1 MNSTAP
7 NTEKLNYPKLFTWA
21 INYLWTASK
30 RHFVGHLITITIQ
43 VATEITQVWVAALVI
58 DKIGS
63 TLLSG
68 AEVGNLYYLIGISV
82 GLMVLDKICWVMIAH
97 FERQLYLMGSSKSY
111 QLFNGQLARLSISQH
126 NNPEIRQLIDRLE
139 YEGYAWKPLNF
150 SFSIVYAIHAGMRF
164 ITSSTI
170 LLIQLPIVV
179 LLLIIGSIPSIF
191 IQRKSGDLGWGIWGD
206 MGDGS
211 RVFWGVSHNLK
222 QKETIEEIK
231 PQRSANYLLE
241 QAHKAINTYTSK
253 AMAIRTR
260 FAKLSIYGALFE
272 MFMAGASYLWLITRA
287 VAGKV
292 SFDNFIFMS
301 SLIWQT
307 LSSIR
312 MVSTQ
317 VADALYSAPFMRD
330 YIKFIELENDLPKPD
345 NPVVLKNKP
354 LSIEFRNVSFSYPNS
369 SRQSLRNISLTIN
382 PGDHL
387 ALVGLNGAG
396 KTTFIR
402 LLLRFYDPTKGKILV
417 DGVDIKQIDLD
428 SYYAHIGTL
437 FQSFNRYPLEF
448 KKNITLNKRTN
459 SAKYQQA
466 LEISGANSVLKKL
479 ASERTF
485 LRPEFR
491 NGADLSGGEWQK
503 VALARNLYAGG
514 DVFILDEPTSAI
526 DSLAEKEIF
535 DKLYKELDG
544 KTLITVSHRFNTVR
558 KASKIIVIEQGKI
571 VEQGTHEE
579 LIKTGK
585 LYHEMFTSQAKGYE

>member
-1 MNSTAP
+1 MNDKGK
-7 NTEKLNYPKLFTWA
+7 KLSYFKLFTWA
-21 INYLWTASK
+21 INYLWVASK
-30 RHFVGHLITITIQ
+30 RHFVGHLATITVQ

-63 TLLSG
+63 ILLSG
-68 AEVGNLYYLIGISV
+68 AEVGSLYYLISISV

-111 QLFNGQLARLSISQH
+111 QLFNGQLARLSVSQH

-150 SFSIVYAIHAGMRF
+150 SFSIIYAIHAGMRF
-164 ITSSTI
+164 IASSTI

-179 LLLIIGSIPSIF
+179 LLLVIGSIPSIF
-191 IQRKSGDLGWGIWGD
+191 IQRKSGDSGWGIWGD
-206 MGDGS
+206 VGDSS
-211 RVFWGVSHNLK
+211 RIFWGVSHNLK

-241 QAHKAINTYTSK
+241 RAHKAINTYTSK

-272 MFMAGASYLWLITRA
+272 MLMAGTSYLWLVTRA

-307 LSSIR
+307 LSSVR

-330 YIKFIELENDLPKPD
+330 YIRFIELKDDLPRPD
-345 NPVVLKNKP
+345 NPIALKNEP
-354 LSIEFRNVSFSYPNS
+354 LSIEFRNVSFSYPGS
-369 SRQSLRNISLTIN
+369 HSKSLDDVSLTIK
-382 PGDHL
+382 PGEHI

-396 KTTFIR
+396 KTTLIR
-402 LLLRFYDPTKGKILV
+402 LLLRFYDPDKGEILINN
-417 DGVDIKQIDLD
+417 VDIRQIDLD

-448 KKNITLNKRTN
+448 RNNITLSSKSN
-459 SAKYQQA
+459 SSKYKQA
-466 LEISGANSVLKKL
+466 LDISGANSVLRKI
-479 ASERTF
+479 ASEKTF
-485 LRPEFR
+485 LRPEFKK
-491 NGADLSGGEWQK
+491 GADLSGGEWQK
-503 VALARNLYAGG
+503 VALARNIYAGG
-514 DVFILDEPTSAI
+514 DLFILDEPTSAI

-535 DKLYKELDG
+535 DKLYKKLEG
-544 KTLITVSHRFNTVR
+544 KSLITVSHRFNTVR
-558 KASKIIVIEQGKI
+558 KASRIIVLEKGRII
-571 VEQGTHEE
+571 EQGTHNE
-579 LIKTGK
+579 LMQTKGP
-585 LYHEMFTSQAKGYE
+585 YRQMFTSQAEGYKL